1 MNILGLLTSVKILI
15 TPLFLMFS
23 LSAFAQS
30 ASERAAT
37 KVEIKPL
44 EVGDTIPKE
53 LWEMPMQVVNHPS
66 GKPSIK
72 LSDYRDQKLIILDF
86 WATYCSS
93 CIANMPRTHKF
104 QSEIDGVIFLPVSFE
119 TLEKVSPFIKKNYIT
134 DSLNLY
140 SVVGDTVF
148 SKYFPYKSIPHFVW
162 ITADGKVRSITQAQ
176 QVTEKNIREML
187 ASPGKTKLAL
197 AQKIDKSSA
206 LLLSDEILAKG
217 IRQYSIFIKG
227 ARPELVTAFFE
238 RSKEGVIYGRCQTNT
253 PLKSMYGSIVNG
265 LLRHKGIIFN
275 MTTDIILDVK
285 EPAKLDFKLRGIDSR
300 DFNRQEL
307 KFEWDEENLY
317 SYDVI
322 LPVESSVKL
331 YESIL
336 SLINNSTPYEGIIEK
351 RKINGKEKY
360 MLIISDDE
368 Q

>member
-1 MNILGLLTSVKILI
+1 MNILKLLTLVKIMI
-15 TPLFLMFS
+15 SPLFLMFS
-23 LSAFAQS
+23 LSALAQS
-30 ASERAAT
+30 AFERAVA

-44 EVGDTIPKE
+44 EVGDTIPKA
-53 LWEMPMQVVNHPS
+53 LWEMSMPVVNHLG

-72 LSDYRDQKLIILDF
+72 LSDYRDHKLIILDF

-104 QSEIDGVIFLPVSFE
+104 QSEIEGVVFLPVTFE
-119 TLEKVSPFIKKNYIT
+119 SLEKVSPFIKKNYIT

-140 SVVGDTVF
+140 SIIGDTILN
-148 SKYFPYKSIPHFVW
+148 KHFPHESIPHFVW

-176 QVTEKNIREML
+176 QVTEKNIHEML

-197 AQKIDKSSA
+197 AQKIDKSGA
-206 LLLSDEILAKG
+206 LLISDEILDKG
-217 IRQYSIFIKG
+217 LQQYSIFIKG

-238 RSKEGVIYGRCQTNT
+238 RSKDGVIYGRCHTNE

-265 LLRHKGIIFN
+265 LLRHKGIMFN

-285 EPAKLDFKLRGIDSR
+285 EPAKLDFKLTGIDSR

-307 KFEWDEENLY
+307 KFKWDEENLY

-322 LPVESSVKL
+322 LPVDTSVQL
-331 YESIL
+331 YENIL

-360 MLIISDDE
+360 MLVIRDDG